1 MQEIRIQEKIQ
12 IQSQIDI
19 KKKGSWGLRV
29 LNSISCWPLGHQSSQ
44 LTQSSLTAPPPDE
57 DNFRLSETFCYPL
70 LFISRW
76 FNGSE
81 IFHTDDIKQHFTNKS
96 KDPCHC
102 CLFQMVLQ
110 FKAEQICILHFMWE
124 QDLGLSI
131 IRVLILDFTCSVVN
145 LVPSTVVVDSIN
157 RVVIHLNIHK
167 KIYKWDCFKT
177 LSLSTLFMNLPPFC
191 LVLLILFLFQLVFSF

>member
-1 MQEIRIQEKIQ
+1 MRIISGFQKLFAIHYFSYHVDSMEVKYFTQ
-12 IQSQIDI
+12 MT
-19 KKKGSWGLRV
+19 
-29 LNSISCWPLGHQSSQ
+29 LNNI
-44 LTQSSLTAPPPDE
+44 SLT
-57 DNFRLSETFCYPL
+57 NQRILVTVVYFKWYCN
-70 LFISRW
+70 SR
-76 FNGSE
+76 
-81 IFHTDDIKQHFTNKS
+81 QS
-96 KDPCHC
+96 K
-102 CLFQMVLQ
+102 FA
-110 FKAEQICILHFMWE
+110 FCILLWK
-124 QDLGLSI
+124 QDSGLSI